1 MYSLTPVLYSVPY
14 LALPEVGVNLLE
26 DGNAEGG
33 RLAGAGLCLSNN
45 VVTLDAGHDGA
56 LLDGRGLL
64 EAVGVDAAEELLA
77 KGHIVEVLAD
87 VVPVGVDETLRVH
100 AGGPVITRALARG
113 RPRAVGGPG
122 RFVSV
127 DRRPGKKVVLLQ
139 TRNYTKRSILVCAEK
154 KDTEAQILTRFTNL
168 SCLKVIIPF

>member
-1 MYSLTPVLYSVPY
+1 M
-14 LALPEVGVNLLE
+14 A
-26 DGNAEGG
+26 
-33 RLAGAGLCLSNN
+33 
-45 VVTLDAGHDGA
+45 LDAGHDGA